1 MGGVSYSYDGD
12 GDRTW
17 RGANGQ
23 ATLYMLD
30 KQAPL
35 TVVLNEQNLSNYV
48 RYVHGLTG
56 LLAQQNPAGVFQWTL
71 QDGLQS
77 LRGMSDGNDML
88 SAQAYS
94 PYGEPMFTDMPTEFG
109 FTGEQ
114 TDPLNDL
121 VYLRARY
128 MNPKLGIFGSLDP
141 LEGQNQI
148 VSSLNRYNWVRGNV
162 ANLRDASG
170 MAPTCQEISQTLS
183 PLTPTQQPNNVF
195 NNCLSSCS
203 GKSIKDFAI
212 CMNECAVSIVYFG
225 GTDISDITKA
235 VNMSFTIAQAPT
247 WTKFADYVLEYPG
260 SKSLHANNGLTNQ
273 LPIGTVLDGIGFS
286 GGADSLLIYADRMA
300 KQDSTRL
307 RSLVLLGPTLS
318 GTTET
323 GSLQADQYAEARR
336 ILTQQLEN
344 DVNILLVNDSAGDD
358 PSPDWYNSF
367 TAPSSGGNYCYVFSP
382 DRLHYDD
389 DANGTTGV
397 NNSPEFLGLVDA
409 WRRNP
414 SASNCQAIQDFG

>member
-1 MGGVSYSYDGD
+1 VSYSYDGD

-128 MNPKLGIFGSLDP
+128 LNPKLGIFGSRDP
-141 LEGQNQI
+141 FEGIGNRI
-148 VSSLNRYNWVRGNV
+148 LSLNRYSWVEGNGI
-162 ANLRDASG
+162 NLIDPMG
-170 MAPTCQEISQTLS
+170 LAPLCSPNSNSPLS
-183 PLTPTQQPNNVF
+183 PVSQAGSEPSLNDILDMISDLKNTFCRTTYSICKIVNDNINNNVDIF
-195 NNCLSSCS
+195 DYREGLSSECFKHLKGICDFLCGGLTIQDELKVNHYS
-203 GKSIKDFAI
+203 QGLFSRFEEAARNDQRLLEKGFQGHSNIYEDIQQKLTEYLNLWRTSSCKSSD
-212 CMNECAVSIVYFG
+212 
-225 GTDISDITKA
+225 DIDA
-235 VNMSFTIAQAPT
+235 
-247 WTKFADYVLEYPG
+247 VLETARVWQEKALQPSVNRLITQEPILEPSPG
-260 SKSLHANNGLTNQ
+260 FGLQPSLEPVPPFDLPPIFSPAWWAFTLGGASAIIGVGLT
-273 LPIGTVLDGIGFS
+273 LGSFGSPV
-286 GGADSLLIYADRMA
+286 AD
-300 KQDSTRL
+300 
-307 RSLVLLGPTLS
+307 
-318 GTTET
+318 
-323 GSLQADQYAEARR
+323 
-336 ILTQQLEN
+336 
-344 DVNILLVNDSAGDD
+344 
-358 PSPDWYNSF
+358 
-367 TAPSSGGNYCYVFSP
+367 
-382 DRLHYDD
+382 
-389 DANGTTGV
+389 
-397 NNSPEFLGLVDA
+397 
-409 WRRNP
+409 
-414 SASNCQAIQDFG
+414 

>member
-1 MGGVSYSYDGD
+1 
-12 GDRTW
+12 
-17 RGANGQ
+17 
-23 ATLYMLD
+23 
-30 KQAPL
+30 
-35 TVVLNEQNLSNYV
+35 
-48 RYVHGLTG
+48 
-56 LLAQQNPAGVFQWTL
+56 
-71 QDGLQS
+71 
-77 LRGMSDGNDML
+77 
-88 SAQAYS
+88 
-94 PYGEPMFTDMPTEFG
+94 
-109 FTGEQ
+109 
-114 TDPLNDL
+114 
-121 VYLRARY
+121 
-128 MNPKLGIFGSLDP
+128 
-141 LEGQNQI
+141 
-148 VSSLNRYNWVRGNV
+148 
-162 ANLRDASG
+162 
-170 MAPTCQEISQTLS
+170 
-183 PLTPTQQPNNVF
+183 
-195 NNCLSSCS
+195 
-203 GKSIKDFAI
+203 
-212 CMNECAVSIVYFG
+212 MNECAVSIVYFG